1 MSLLILQ
8 IPRKDTKTKYLRKA
22 TMKTTF
28 CLQIFLIIAISFGI
42 ASNTILQ
49 LPLTI
54 NPLLQDWVRK
64 GNFLTILFNNDSNY
78 YSQVSFSDIINK
90 LGLLPRVQG
99 VKSIEAL
106 VILAAAAKADGLKP
120 QNFKFVQPSK
130 WSINMSEQDFANVSI
145 QFTIPV
151 NDSTTLF
158 NIQEKMFKVLEKKF
172 EFTTDEVAQGLN
184 KSKVEIYS
192 ALEPGWIDIVHF
204 ITEKNILR
212 LAEKYTIP
220 PFYIAQALNMSQSEL
235 YNSTL
240 PQLEDILN
248 NKLHLIKGW

>member
-1 MSLLILQ
+1 
-8 IPRKDTKTKYLRKA
+8 
-22 TMKTTF
+22 
-28 CLQIFLIIAISFGI
+28 
-42 ASNTILQ
+42 
-49 LPLTI
+49 
-54 NPLLQDWVRK
+54 
-64 GNFLTILFNNDSNY
+64 
-78 YSQVSFSDIINK
+78 
-90 LGLLPRVQG
+90 
-99 VKSIEAL
+99 
-106 VILAAAAKADGLKP
+106 
-120 QNFKFVQPSK
+120 
-130 WSINMSEQDFANVSI
+130 MSEQDFANAST

-172 EFTTDEVAQGLN
+172 EFTTDEVAQGLS
-184 KSKVEIYS
+184 KSKEEIYS

-248 NKLHLIKGW
+248 NKLHIIKGL